1 MNDID
6 DIRTEMGRLAL
17 INLYLSQDNQQ
28 LTVAEII
35 QKIENRLTELK
46 TVEDM
51 IKI

>member
-17 INLYLSQDNQQ
+17 IKLYLSQDNQQ

-35 QKIENRLTELK
+35 QKIEIRLSELQ

>member
-1 MNDID
+1 MNDLY
-6 DIRTEMGRLAL
+6 DIQTEMGRLAL
-17 INLYLSQDNQQ
+17 IKLYLSQDNQQ

-35 QKIENRLTELK
+35 QKIENRLNELQ